1 MIKEIVKIL
10 VKENPQIYDPLSLK
24 KPELI
29 NIIKKIKLENKIL
42 DKILNDEKFLLE
54 IQIEWARYI
63 FNYVE

>member
-10 VKENPQIYDPLSLK
+10 VKKNPQIYDPLSLK

>member
-29 NIIKKIKLENKIL
+29 NIIKKINLENKIL

>member
-29 NIIKKIKLENKIL
+29 NIIKKINFENKIL

-54 IQIEWARYI
+54 IQIEWSRYI

>member
-10 VKENPQIYDPLSLK
+10 VKENPQIIDPLSLK

>member
-29 NIIKKIKLENKIL
+29 NIIKKINLENKIL

-54 IQIEWARYI
+54 IQIEWSRYI

>member
-10 VKENPQIYDPLSLK
+10 VKENTQIYDPLSLK

-29 NIIKKIKLENKIL
+29 NIIKKINLENKIL

-54 IQIEWARYI
+54 IQIEWSRYI

>member
-29 NIIKKIKLENKIL
+29 NIIKKINLENKIL
-42 DKILNDEKFLLE
+42 NKILNDEKFLLE
-54 IQIEWARYI
+54 IQIEWSRYI

>member
-10 VKENPQIYDPLSLK
+10 VKENPQIYDPLLLK

>member
-29 NIIKKIKLENKIL
+29 NIIKKINLENEIL

>member
-10 VKENPQIYDPLSLK
+10 VKENPQIYDPLLLK
-24 KPELI
+24 KSELI
-29 NIIKKIKLENKIL
+29 NIIKKINLENEIL

>member
-29 NIIKKIKLENKIL
+29 NIIKKINLENKIL
-42 DKILNDEKFLLE
+42 DKILNNEKFLLE
-54 IQIEWARYI
+54 IQIEWSRYI

>member
-24 KPELI
+24 KFELI

>member
-29 NIIKKIKLENKIL
+29 NIIKKINLENEIL

-54 IQIEWARYI
+54 IQIEWSRYI